1 MRVLLSI
8 NREFHLDRSVNIS
21 ALQKEDQI
29 HVRKKTRES
38 HEQAEADTDHCINH
52 KKFKLFW
59 ANRRNC
65 SCRERKFS
73 RMKNDVTADS
83 IEF

>member
-1 MRVLLSI
+1 MHVLSSV

-29 HVRKKTRES
+29 HVRKRIRES

-52 KKFKLFW
+52 EKSELL
-59 ANRRNC
+59 
-65 SCRERKFS
+65 
-73 RMKNDVTADS
+73 
-83 IEF
+83 